1 MLPWRGGGGWRMLH
15 AMCMLP
21 DKQQM
26 QLKRDARGE
35 EKKLRRYREI
45 DRQLN
50 RSIDTERSCHKLQN
64 SKGESYNKT

>member
-1 MLPWRGGGGWRMLH
+1 MAH
-15 AMCMLP
+15 AACYVYASRY
-21 DKQQM
+21 KQQM